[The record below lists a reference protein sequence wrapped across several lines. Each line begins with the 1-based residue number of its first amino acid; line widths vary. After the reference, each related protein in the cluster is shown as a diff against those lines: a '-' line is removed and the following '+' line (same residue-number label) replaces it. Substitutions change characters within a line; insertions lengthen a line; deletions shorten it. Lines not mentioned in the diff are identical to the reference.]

1 MTNDFHHEIIK
12 NLQVGY
18 SYHRIIC
25 DAQGTP
31 VDYEYLEVNSA
42 FEIAT
47 GLNAE
52 VIIGRTV
59 TDILPGIEYS
69 EFDWIHFYGEIA
81 LNNSTGQIEQYAEP
95 LKRWYRIQVYSPE
108 TNYFITLFYDIT
120 QEKQDLA
127 EKTLLLTT
135 LHEIVFEVS
144 PDYHFTNVIVH
155 DESSLFISKD
165 IIIGSHIADVFSKDL
180 TDEMFSVYDAA
191 RTTGKKQD
199 FEYKSPFPTDERW
212 FLAEIFYLDDESS
225 PRYVVSI
232 HDITEKKE
240 RERDLQET
248 KEYLTNLIQYANAP
262 IITWS
267 PDFKITEFNDAF
279 VQLTGRSR
287 SEVLGQHLELLFPD
301 ASKIQSMLFIRE
313 TSYGERWESVEIPI
327 LNVSGEERVVLWNSA
342 NILNSEGVLIA
353 TIAQGQDI
361 SHRIKTENEL
371 RASEEKY
378 RLIFENVPL
387 GIFHFD
393 ETGSLT
399 DCNENFSKIVG
410 ATHEQLIGLCSL
422 KLPDKNI
429 VKAVTGALDGK
440 SQLFEDRYYST
451 LGKKTIELRAHFAPL
466 LSIEGNVIGGI
477 GILEDIGERKN
488 METSLYLEKERLRTT
503 LLSIGDG
510 VISTDSRG
518 YVTLINKVAEN
529 LTGWCQSE
537 AYGLPLDQVL
547 SLFNEYTRESCDNP
561 ASRVLETGE
570 IIELNNHTIL
580 LSKDGLEIPVEDSA
594 APIRN
599 QDGHITGVVIV
610 FRDFSDKK
618 EKQEQIEYL
627 SFHDHLTG
635 LYNRRFFDE
644 ELRRLNSP
652 RNLPLSLLIFD
663 VNGLKLT
670 NDAFG
675 HIAGDRLLKTV
686 AHTMQKMS
694 RSDDIISRIGGDE
707 FVILLPQTEIHEA
720 KELAK
725 RINEALSKEH
735 LEAGHVSISSGWG
748 VKTRI
753 EDEIDEV
760 FKAAENKMYQ
770 YKISERN
777 STRNEAIQ
785 FIMKT
790 LYEKLPREQEHSERV
805 GKISGAIGTAMG
817 FTNEEINELMTAG
830 ILHDIGKIAIS
841 NDILDKLDNLSNY
854 EWLEIRRHPEIS
866 YSILSSL
873 NDYAPLANIILVH
886 HERYDGTGYPKG
898 LVGEQ
903 IPLQARIIAI
913 ADAYDAMTYGRPYK
927 EPMSPD
933 AAIQE
938 IIDGKNTQ
946 FDPII
951 ADVFLTMMSENNNQL

>member
-1 MTNDFHHEIIK
+1 MEHNFHHEIIK
-12 NLQVGY
+12 NLQIGY
-18 SYHRIIC
+18 AYHRIIC
-25 DAQGTP
+25 DVQGTP
-31 VDYEYLEVNSA
+31 VDYEYLEVNKA
-42 FEIAT
+42 FETAT
-47 GLNAE
+47 GLSAE
-52 VIIGRTV
+52 KILGRKITEV
-59 TDILPGIEYS
+59 LPGIETS
-69 EFDWIHFYGEIA
+69 EFDWIHFYGDIA
-81 LNNSTGQIEQYAEP
+81 LNDGKGEIEQYSEP
-95 LKRWYRIQVYSPE
+95 LKRWYRVQVYSPE
-108 TNYFITLFYDIT
+108 INYFITLFSDIT
-120 QEKQDLA
+120 KEKKDLT
-127 EKTLLLTT
+127 EKILLLTT
-135 LHEIVFEVS
+135 LHDIVFEVS
-144 PDYHFTNVIVH
+144 SDFHFTNVIVH
-155 DESSLFISKD
+155 DESSLFIPKD
-165 IIIGSHIADVFSKDL
+165 SIIGSHIADIFSKDL
-180 TDEMFSVYDAA
+180 ANEMFAVYDLA
-191 RTTGKKQD
+191 RKAGKKQD
-199 FEYKSPFPTDERW
+199 FVYKSPLPSDERW
-212 FLAEIFYLDDESS
+212 FLAEIFYLNDPDH
-225 PRYVVSI
+225 PKYVVSI

-279 VQLTGRSR
+279 EQLTGRSR
-287 SEVLGQHLELLFPD
+287 SEVLGKHLELLFPD

-327 LNVSGEERVVLWNSA
+327 LHVSGEERVVLWNSA
-342 NILNSEGVLIA
+342 NIMNSEGDLIA

-361 SHRIKTENEL
+361 SYRIKTEMEL

-399 DCNENFSKIVG
+399 DCNDNFSTIVG
-410 ATHEQLIGLCSL
+410 ATQEQLIGLCSL

-429 VKAVTGALDGK
+429 VKAVSGALKGQ
-440 SQLFEDRYYST
+440 SQLFENSYYST
-451 LGKKTIELRAHFAPL
+451 LGQKNIELRAHFAPL
-466 LSIEGNVIGGI
+466 LSIDGVVIGGI
-477 GILEDIGERKN
+477 GILEDIGDRKT
-488 METSLYLEKERLRTT
+488 MENSLYLEKERLRTT
-503 LLSIGDG
+503 LVSIGDG
-510 VISTDSRG
+510 VISTDAKG
-518 YVTLINKVAEN
+518 CVTLINKVAEK
-529 LTGWCQSE
+529 LTGWSQKD
-537 AYGLPLDQVL
+537 AYGRPLDLVL
-547 SLFNEYTRESCDNP
+547 NLVNEYTRESCINP
-561 ASRVLETGE
+561 ARRVLETGE

-580 LSKDGLEIPVEDSA
+580 LSKDGQEIPVEDSA
-594 APIRN
+594 APIRD
-599 QDGHITGVVIV
+599 QDGQITGVVIV
-610 FRDFSDKK
+610 FRDFSEKK

-644 ELRRLNSP
+644 ELRRLNTP

-686 AHTMQKMS
+686 AHTMQKMT

-707 FVILLPQTEIHEA
+707 FVILLPQTEIQEA

-725 RINEALSKEH
+725 RINNTLSKEH
-735 LEAGHVSISSGWG
+735 LEAGQISISSGWG
-748 VKTRI
+748 VKTLAS
-753 EDEIDEV
+753 EEIDDV
-760 FKAAENKMYQ
+760 FKTAENKMYQ

-805 GKISGAIGTAMG
+805 SKISGAIGTTMG
-817 FTNEEINELMTAG
+817 MTKEEINELITAG
-830 ILHDIGKIAIS
+830 ALHDIGKIAIG
-841 NDILDKLDNLSNY
+841 NEILDKVDNLSDY
-854 EWLEIRRHPEIS
+854 EWLEIQRHPEIS

-898 LVGEQ
+898 LSGEQ

-927 EPMSPD
+927 EPMSTT

-938 IIDGKNTQ
+938 ILNGKNTQ
-946 FDPII
+946 FDPAIV
-951 ADVFLTMMSENNNQL
+951 DVFITTMAENKNKL

>member
-1 MTNDFHHEIIK
+1 
-12 NLQVGY
+12 
-18 SYHRIIC
+18 
-25 DAQGTP
+25 
-31 VDYEYLEVNSA
+31 
-42 FEIAT
+42 
-47 GLNAE
+47 
-52 VIIGRTV
+52 
-59 TDILPGIEYS
+59 
-69 EFDWIHFYGEIA
+69 
-81 LNNSTGQIEQYAEP
+81 
-95 LKRWYRIQVYSPE
+95 
-108 TNYFITLFYDIT
+108 
-120 QEKQDLA
+120 
-127 EKTLLLTT
+127 
-135 LHEIVFEVS
+135 
-144 PDYHFTNVIVH
+144 
-155 DESSLFISKD
+155 
-165 IIIGSHIADVFSKDL
+165 
-180 TDEMFSVYDAA
+180 
-191 RTTGKKQD
+191 
-199 FEYKSPFPTDERW
+199 
-212 FLAEIFYLDDESS
+212 
-225 PRYVVSI
+225 
-232 HDITEKKE
+232 
-240 RERDLQET
+240 
-248 KEYLTNLIQYANAP
+248 
-262 IITWS
+262 
-267 PDFKITEFNDAF
+267 
-279 VQLTGRSR
+279 
-287 SEVLGQHLELLFPD
+287 LG
-301 ASKIQSMLFIRE
+301 
-313 TSYGERWESVEIPI
+313 
-327 LNVSGEERVVLWNSA
+327 N
-342 NILNSEGVLIA
+342 
-353 TIAQGQDI
+353 
-361 SHRIKTENEL
+361 
-371 RASEEKY
+371 
-378 RLIFENVPL
+378 
-387 GIFHFD
+387 
-393 ETGSLT
+393 
-399 DCNENFSKIVG
+399 
-410 ATHEQLIGLCSL
+410 
-422 KLPDKNI
+422 
-429 VKAVTGALDGK
+429 
-440 SQLFEDRYYST
+440 
-451 LGKKTIELRAHFAPL
+451 KTIELRAHFAPL
-466 LSIEGNVIGGI
+466 LSIADHVIGGI
-477 GILEDIGERKN
+477 GIIEDIGDRKN

-518 YVTLINKVAEN
+518 CVTLINKVAEK
-529 LTGWCQSE
+529 LTGWCQAE
-537 AYGLPLDQVL
+537 AYGLPLNQVL
-547 SLFNEYTRESCDNP
+547 SLVNEYTRESCDNP

-580 LSKDGLEIPVEDSA
+580 LSKDGREIPVEDSA
-594 APIRN
+594 APIKN

-644 ELRRLNSP
+644 ELRRLNTP

-725 RINEALSKEH
+725 RINNTLSKEH
-735 LEAGHVSISSGWG
+735 LDAGHVSISSGWG
-748 VKTRI
+748 VKTDI
-753 EDEIDEV
+753 EEEIDEV

-790 LYEKLPREQEHSERV
+790 LYEKLPREQDHSEQV
-805 GKISGAIGTAMG
+805 SKISGAIGTAMG

-830 ILHDIGKIAIS
+830 ALHDIGKIAIG
-841 NDILDKLDNLSNY
+841 NEILDKLDNLSDY

-873 NDYAPLANIILVH
+873 NDYAPLANITFVH

-927 EPMSPD
+927 EPMSAE

-951 ADVFLTMMSENNNQL
+951 VDIFLTVMSENNNKL

>member
-1 MTNDFHHEIIK
+1 MKHNFHLDIIK

-18 SYHRIIC
+18 AYHRIIC
-25 DAQGTP
+25 DDLGIP
-31 VDYEYLEVNSA
+31 VDYEYLEVNKA
-42 FEIAT
+42 FETAT
-47 GLNAE
+47 GLTAE
-52 VIIGRTV
+52 AIIGRTV
-59 TDILPGIEYS
+59 TEILPSIRDS
-69 EFDWIHFYGEIA
+69 EFDWIQFYGAIA
-81 LNNSTGQIEQYAEP
+81 LNNGTEEIEQYAEP
-95 LKRWYRIQVYSPE
+95 LKRWYRVQVYSPAP
-108 TNYFITLFYDIT
+108 NYFITLFYDIT
-120 QEKQDLA
+120 KEKQDLT
-127 EKTLLLTT
+127 EKNLLLTT
-135 LHEIVFEVS
+135 LHDIVFEVS
-144 PDYHFTNVIVH
+144 TDYYFTNVIVH

-180 TDEMFSVYDAA
+180 TDEMFLVFEAA
-191 RTTGKKQD
+191 RATGKKQD
-199 FEYKSPFPTDERW
+199 FEYKSPFPSDERW
-212 FLAEIFYLDDESS
+212 FLAEIFHLNDQDSS
-225 PRYVVSI
+225 RFVVSI
-232 HDITEKKE
+232 YDITEKKE
-240 RERDLQET
+240 REEDLLET

-267 PDFKITEFNDAF
+267 PDFTITEFNDAF
-279 VQLTGRSR
+279 EQLTGRSR
-287 SEVLGQHLELLFPD
+287 LEVLGQHLELLFPD

-327 LNVSGEERVVLWNSA
+327 LHVSGEERVVLWNSA
-342 NILNSEGVLIA
+342 NIMNSEGVLIA

-361 SHRIKTENEL
+361 SRRIKTENEL

-399 DCNENFSKIVG
+399 DCNENFSRIVG
-410 ATHEQLIGLCSL
+410 ATEDQLIGLCAL
-422 KLPDKNI
+422 NLPDENI
-429 VKAVTGALDGK
+429 IQAVAETLNGK
-440 SQLFEDRYYST
+440 SEIFENSYYSA
-451 LGKKTIELRAHFAPL
+451 LGNKTIELRAHFAPL
-466 LSIEGNVIGGI
+466 LSIDGVVIGGI
-477 GILEDIGERKN
+477 GILEDIDDRKS

-503 LLSIGDG
+503 LVSIGDG
-510 VISTDSRG
+510 VISTDARG
-518 YVTLINKVAEN
+518 CVTLINKVAEN
-529 LTGWCQSE
+529 LTGWIQEE

-547 SLFNEYTRESCDNP
+547 SLVNEYTRESCDNP
-561 ASRVLETGE
+561 ARRVLESGE
-570 IIELNNHTIL
+570 ICELNNHTIL
-580 LSKDGLEIPVEDSA
+580 LSKDGREVPVEDSA
-594 APIRN
+594 APIRD
-599 QDGHITGVVIV
+599 QDGQITGVVIV
-610 FRDFSDKK
+610 FRDFSEKK

-644 ELRRLNSP
+644 ELRRLNTP

-675 HIAGDRLLKTV
+675 HIAGDRLLKKV
-686 AHTMQKMS
+686 AQTMEAMS
-694 RSDDIISRIGGDE
+694 RSDDIIARIGGDE
-707 FVILLPQTEIHEA
+707 FVILLPQTKMLEA

-725 RINEALSKEH
+725 RINVALSHEH
-735 LEAGHVSISSGWG
+735 LEAGQISISSGWG
-748 VKTRI
+748 VKTLAN
-753 EDEIDEV
+753 EEIDEV

-805 GKISGAIGTAMG
+805 SKISGAIGTAMG
-817 FTNEEINELMTAG
+817 LTKEEINELITAG
-830 ILHDIGKIAIS
+830 ALHDIGKIAIG
-841 NDILDKLDNLSNY
+841 NEILDKVDNLSDY

-898 LVGEQ
+898 LVGDQ
-903 IPLQARIIAI
+903 IPMQARIIAI

-927 EPMSPD
+927 EPLSAD
-933 AAIQE
+933 TAIQE
-938 IIDGKNTQ
+938 ITNGKSTQ
-946 FDPII
+946 FDPAIV
-951 ADVFLTMMSENNNQL
+951 DVFLAVMSENENQL